1 MLKIIGDNIEISK
14 MEIMQKITTE
24 IKEKFDDIFGE
35 MYIGY
40 PIFIDQISNRNIIID
55 AIIICNKG
63 VFVINILE
71 QSVIDYIDIQDE
83 IYTKLESKLKKYK
96 FLVNKRNLFFD
107 INIITYNNS
116 KSSIDEQE
124 GYPII
129 DNVEE
134 FINILRGEKGSIFS
148 NDQINKIISGIQE
161 AYGIRKR
168 ILLDE
173 SNINKK
179 KAKKIWEMNDK
190 IERYDGNQMEAILT
204 DPIGIQR
211 IRGMAGSGKTIVLAR
226 KAVELHTKHPDW
238 NIIVTFQTRSLS
250 GQIYN
255 FIDKFYKLKNDGKS
269 PNYDKLKIINA
280 WGSSTNKGVYYEIC
294 IANEI
299 NPQTFNYGKARYGNK
314 NAFEGVCGEALKEI
328 KEFKRIYDCIII
340 DEAQDFKENFY
351 KLCLNSL
358 TCEKRLVYAY
368 DELQN
373 LNDVSMKEPKELFEI
388 DIKSDTPLKVCYRNQ
403 SKIIVTAHAI
413 GCGIYREEGLVQFPS
428 SKDVWDAIG
437 YKVEGGNITEGETTT
452 LYRDKETSPD
462 FLEDED
468 DDIIDFINCNDK
480 SEQESKTIKIIKQAI
495 EEGIPYNEIMIIDMD
510 TLAHGENRGELY
522 TKQLIENEENPELN
536 INIHLAGS
544 AYREDFFRNDS
555 VVYSSIYRA
564 KGNEAYYVII
574 LNAQKCVNSLTGTK
588 DRNSLFTAITRS
600 KGWVK
605 VLGYGEG
612 MDKLCD
618 EYEIIKQN
626 NYKLVFDKY
635 PTKDDLKN
643 IVMNNKDIEDKDKSK
658 IEDVRKII
666 LDIKKSGA
674 TNIMN
679 EIVKEIFDLN
689 TPEQKDEFI
698 KMIEDK
704 KNEE

>member
-1 MLKIIGDNIEISK
+1 MLKVIGNNIETRK
-14 MEIMQKITTE
+14 MTIMQKITKE
-24 IKEKFDDIFGE
+24 IKEKCVDISGE

-71 QSVIDYIDIQDE
+71 QSVIDYADIQDE

-96 FLVNKRNLFFD
+96 FLLNRRNLFFD
-107 INIITYNNS
+107 MNMITYNNS
-116 KSSIDEQE
+116 GNIISAQE
-124 GYPII
+124 EYPII
-129 DNVEE
+129 NNVQE
-134 FINILRGEKGSIFS
+134 FISILQDE
-148 NDQINKIISGIQE
+148 NDTIISDEQINKIISGIQE

-173 SNINKK
+173 SNIDKK
-179 KAKKIWEMNDK
+179 KAKMIYEMNDK
-190 IERYDGNQMEAILT
+190 IERYDENQMEAILT

-211 IRGMAGSGKTIVLAR
+211 IRGMAGSGETIVLAR

-255 FIDKFYKLKNDGKS
+255 FIDRFYKLKNDGKA
-269 PNYDKLKIINA
+269 PNYDKLRIINA

-299 NPQTFNYGKARYGNK
+299 NPQTFNYGKMRYGNK

-328 KEFKRIYDCIII
+328 KEFKKIYDCIII

-358 TCEKRLVYAY
+358 TSEKRLVYAY

-373 LNDVSMKEPKELFEI
+373 LNDVSMKEPKELFDI

-403 SKIIVTAHAI
+403 SKVIVTAHAI
-413 GCGIYREEGLVQFPS
+413 GCGIYRDEGLVQFPS

-437 YKVEGGNITEGETTT
+437 YKVENGNIIEGKKAV

-462 FLEDED
+462 FLEDDTEE
-468 DDIIDFINCNDK
+468 IIEFINCEDNL
-480 SEQESKTIKIIKQAI
+480 EQEVKTLKIMREAI
-495 EEGIPYNEIMIIDMD
+495 DEGIPYNEIMIIDMD
-510 TLAHGENRGELY
+510 TLAHGENKGELY
-522 TKQLIENEENPELN
+522 AHQIAENEENSELN

-555 VVYSSIYRA
+555 IVYSSIYRA
-564 KGNEAYYVII
+564 KGNEAYYVVI

-612 MDKLCD
+612 MKKLCN
-618 EYEIIKQN
+618 EYEIIKKN
-626 NYKLVFDKY
+626 SYKLVLDKY

-643 IVMNNKDIEDKDKSK
+643 IVINNKDIGEKDKAK

-666 LDIKKSGA
+666 LDMKKSGE
-674 TNIMN
+674 TNIMS

-689 TPEQKDEFI
+689 TPEQKQKFI
-698 KMIEDK
+698 KMIEEN

>member
-1 MLKIIGDNIEISK
+1 MLKVIGNNLETCK
-14 MEIMQKITTE
+14 MEIMQKITE
-24 IKEKFDDIFGE
+24 KIKEEFDDISGE

-55 AIIICNKG
+55 SIIICNKG
-63 VFVINILE
+63 VFVINVLD
-71 QSVIDYIDIQDE
+71 QSVIDYADIQDE

-96 FLVNKRNLFFD
+96 FLLNRRNLFFNM
-107 INIITYNNS
+107 NIITYNNS
-116 KSSIDEQE
+116 DNPILAQE

-129 DNVEE
+129 NSVEE
-134 FINILRGEKGSIFS
+134 FINILKKENDSILS
-148 NDQINKIISGIQE
+148 EDQINKIISGIQE

-168 ILLDE
+168 VLLDDL
-173 SNINKK
+173 NVNKK
-179 KAKKIWEMNDK
+179 KAKKIFEMNDK
-190 IERYDGNQMEAILT
+190 IERYDENQMEAILT

-238 NIIVTFQTRSLS
+238 NIVVTFQTRSLS

-269 PNYDKLKIINA
+269 PDYKKLKIMNA

-299 NPQTFNYGKARYGNK
+299 NPQTFNYGKMRYGNK
-314 NAFEGVCGEALKEI
+314 NAFEGVCEEALKEI
-328 KEFKRIYDCIII
+328 KEFKKIYDCIII

-358 TCEKRLVYAY
+358 TNEKRLVYAY

-373 LNDVSMKEPKELFEI
+373 LNDVSMKEPKELFET

-403 SKIIVTAHAI
+403 SKVIVTAHAI

-437 YKVEGGNITEGETTT
+437 YKVESGSIIEGEKTT

-462 FLEDED
+462 FLDDEDEQ
-468 DDIIDFINCNDK
+468 IIDFINCSDK

-495 EEGIPYNEIMIIDMD
+495 DDGIPYNEIIIIDMD
-510 TLAHGENRGELY
+510 TLAHAENKGELY
-522 TKQLIENEENPELN
+522 AKQLVENEETPELN

-555 VVYSSIYRA
+555 VVYSSIFRA
-564 KGNEAYYVII
+564 KGNEAYYVVI

-612 MDKLCD
+612 MDKLCN
-618 EYEIIKQN
+618 EYDIIKQN
-626 NYKLVFDKY
+626 DYKLFFNKY

-643 IVMNNKDIEDKDKSK
+643 IVMNNKDIGDKDKAK

-666 LDIKKSGA
+666 LDMKKSGE

-689 TPEQKDEFI
+689 TPEQKEEFI
-698 KMIEDK
+698 KMIEEK

>member
-1 MLKIIGDNIEISK
+1 MLKVIGNNLETCKI
-14 MEIMQKITTE
+14 EIMQKITEE
-24 IKEKFDDIFGE
+24 IKEEFDDISGE

-55 AIIICNKG
+55 SIIICNKG
-63 VFVINILE
+63 VFVINVLD
-71 QSVIDYIDIQDE
+71 QSVIDYADIQDE

-96 FLVNKRNLFFD
+96 FLLNRRNLFFNM
-107 INIITYNNS
+107 NIITYNNS
-116 KSSIDEQE
+116 DNPILAQE

-129 DNVEE
+129 NSVEE
-134 FINILRGEKGSIFS
+134 FINILKKENDIILSE
-148 NDQINKIISGIQE
+148 DQINKIISGIQE

-168 ILLDE
+168 VLLDDL
-173 SNINKK
+173 NANKK
-179 KAKKIWEMNDK
+179 KAKKIFEMNDK
-190 IERYDGNQMEAILT
+190 IERYDENQMEAILT

-238 NIIVTFQTRSLS
+238 NIVVTFQTRSLS

-269 PNYDKLKIINA
+269 PDYKKLKIMNA

-299 NPQTFNYGKARYGNK
+299 NPQTFNYGKMRYGNK
-314 NAFEGVCGEALKEI
+314 NAFEGVCEEALKEI
-328 KEFKRIYDCIII
+328 KELKKIYDCIII

-358 TCEKRLVYAY
+358 TNEKRLVYAY

-373 LNDVSMKEPKELFEI
+373 LNDVSMKEPKELFET

-403 SKIIVTAHAI
+403 SKVIVTAHAI

-437 YKVEGGNITEGETTT
+437 YKVESGNIIEGEKTT

-468 DDIIDFINCNDK
+468 EQIIDFINCSDK
-480 SEQESKTIKIIKQAI
+480 SGQESKTIKIIKQAI
-495 EEGIPYNEIMIIDMD
+495 DDGIPYNEIMIIDMD
-510 TLAHGENRGELY
+510 TLSHAENKGELY
-522 TKQLIENEENPELN
+522 AKQLVENDATPELN

-555 VVYSSIYRA
+555 VVYSSIFRA
-564 KGNEAYYVII
+564 KGNEAYYVVI

-612 MDKLCD
+612 MDKLCN
-618 EYEIIKQN
+618 EYDIIKQN
-626 NYKLVFDKY
+626 DYKLVFDKY

-643 IVMNNKDIEDKDKSK
+643 IVMNNKDIGEKDKAK

-666 LDIKKSGA
+666 LDMKKSGE

-689 TPEQKDEFI
+689 TPEQKEEFI
-698 KMIEDK
+698 KMIEEK

>member
-1 MLKIIGDNIEISK
+1 MLKVIGNNLETCK
-14 MEIMQKITTE
+14 MEIMQKITE
-24 IKEKFDDIFGE
+24 KIKEEFDDISGE

-55 AIIICNKG
+55 SIIICNKG
-63 VFVINILE
+63 VFVINVLN
-71 QSVIDYIDIQDE
+71 QSVIDYADIQDE

-96 FLVNKRNLFFD
+96 FLLNRRNLFFNM
-107 INIITYNNS
+107 NIITYNNS
-116 KSSIDEQE
+116 DNPILAQE

-129 DNVEE
+129 NSVEE
-134 FINILRGEKGSIFS
+134 FINILKKENDSIFS
-148 NDQINKIISGIQE
+148 EDQINKIISGIQE

-168 ILLDE
+168 VLLDDL
-173 SNINKK
+173 NVNKK
-179 KAKKIWEMNDK
+179 KAKKIFEMNDK
-190 IERYDGNQMEAILT
+190 IERYDENQMEAILT

-238 NIIVTFQTRSLS
+238 NIVVTFQTRSLS

-269 PNYDKLKIINA
+269 PDYKKLKIMNA

-299 NPQTFNYGKARYGNK
+299 NPQTFNYGKMRYGNK
-314 NAFEGVCGEALKEI
+314 NAFEGVCEEALKEI
-328 KEFKRIYDCIII
+328 KEFKKIYDCIII

-351 KLCLNSL
+351 KICLNSL
-358 TCEKRLVYAY
+358 TNEKRLVYAY

-373 LNDVSMKEPKELFEI
+373 LNDVSMKEPKELFET

-403 SKIIVTAHAI
+403 SKVIVTAHAI

-437 YKVEGGNITEGETTT
+437 YKVESGSIIEGEKTT

-468 DDIIDFINCNDK
+468 EQIIDFINCNDK

-495 EEGIPYNEIMIIDMD
+495 DDGIPYNEIIIIDMD
-510 TLAHGENRGELY
+510 TLAHAENKGELY
-522 TKQLIENEENPELN
+522 AKQLVENEETPELN

-555 VVYSSIYRA
+555 VVYSSIFRA
-564 KGNEAYYVII
+564 KGNEAYYVVI

-612 MDKLCD
+612 MDKLCN
-618 EYEIIKQN
+618 EYDIIKQN
-626 NYKLVFDKY
+626 DYKLVFNKY

-643 IVMNNKDIEDKDKSK
+643 IVMNNKDIGDKDKAK

-666 LDIKKSGA
+666 LDMKKSGE

-689 TPEQKDEFI
+689 TPEQKEEFI
-698 KMIEDK
+698 KMIEEK

>member
-1 MLKIIGDNIEISK
+1 MLKVIGNNLETCK
-14 MEIMQKITTE
+14 MEIMQKITE
-24 IKEKFDDIFGE
+24 KIKEEFDDISGE

-55 AIIICNKG
+55 SIIICNKG
-63 VFVINILE
+63 VFVINVLN
-71 QSVIDYIDIQDE
+71 QSVIDYADIQDE

-96 FLVNKRNLFFD
+96 FLLNRRNLFFNM
-107 INIITYNNS
+107 NIITYNNS
-116 KSSIDEQE
+116 DNPILAQE

-129 DNVEE
+129 NSVEE
-134 FINILRGEKGSIFS
+134 FINILKKGNDSIFS
-148 NDQINKIISGIQE
+148 EDQINKIISGIQE

-168 ILLDE
+168 VLLDDL
-173 SNINKK
+173 NVNKK
-179 KAKKIWEMNDK
+179 KAKKILEMNDK
-190 IERYDGNQMEAILT
+190 IERYDENQMEAILT

-238 NIIVTFQTRSLS
+238 NIVVTFQTRSLS

-269 PNYDKLKIINA
+269 PDYKKLKIMNA

-299 NPQTFNYGKARYGNK
+299 NPQTFNYGKMRYGNK
-314 NAFEGVCGEALKEI
+314 NAFEGVCEEALKEI
-328 KEFKRIYDCIII
+328 KEFKKIYDCIII

-351 KLCLNSL
+351 KICLNSL
-358 TCEKRLVYAY
+358 TNEKRLVYAY

-373 LNDVSMKEPKELFEI
+373 LNDVSMKEPKELFET

-403 SKIIVTAHAI
+403 SKVIVTAHAI

-437 YKVEGGNITEGETTT
+437 YKVESGSIIEGEKTT

-462 FLEDED
+462 FLDDEDEQ
-468 DDIIDFINCNDK
+468 IIDFINCNDK

-495 EEGIPYNEIMIIDMD
+495 DDGIPYNEIIIIDMD
-510 TLAHGENRGELY
+510 TLAHAENKGELY
-522 TKQLIENEENPELN
+522 AKQLVENEETPELN

-555 VVYSSIYRA
+555 VVYSSIFRA
-564 KGNEAYYVII
+564 KGNEAYYVVI

-612 MDKLCD
+612 MDKLCN
-618 EYEIIKQN
+618 EYNIIKQN
-626 NYKLVFDKY
+626 DYKLVFDKY

-643 IVMNNKDIEDKDKSK
+643 IVMNNKDIGDKDKAK

-666 LDIKKSGA
+666 LEMKKSGE

-689 TPEQKDEFI
+689 TPEQKEEFI
-698 KMIEDK
+698 KMIEEK

>member
-1 MLKIIGDNIEISK
+1 
-14 MEIMQKITTE
+14 MQDGNYAEK
-24 IKEKFDDIFGE
+24 IKEEFDDISGE

-55 AIIICNKG
+55 SIIICNKG
-63 VFVINILE
+63 VFVINVLD
-71 QSVIDYIDIQDE
+71 QSVIDYADIQDE

-96 FLVNKRNLFFD
+96 FLLNRRNLFFNM
-107 INIITYNNS
+107 NIITYNNS
-116 KSSIDEQE
+116 DNPIPAQE

-129 DNVEE
+129 NSVEE
-134 FINILRGEKGSIFS
+134 FINILKKENDSIFS
-148 NDQINKIISGIQE
+148 EDQINKIISGIQE

-168 ILLDE
+168 VLLDDL
-173 SNINKK
+173 NVNKK
-179 KAKKIWEMNDK
+179 KAKKIFEMNDK
-190 IERYDGNQMEAILT
+190 IERYDENQMEAILT

-238 NIIVTFQTRSLS
+238 NIVVTFQTRSLS

-269 PNYDKLKIINA
+269 PDYKKLKIMNA

-299 NPQTFNYGKARYGNK
+299 NPQTFNYGKMRYGNK
-314 NAFEGVCGEALKEI
+314 NAFEGVCEEALKE
-328 KEFKRIYDCIII
+328 FKKIYDCIII

-351 KLCLNSL
+351 KICLNSL
-358 TCEKRLVYAY
+358 TNEKRLVYAY

-373 LNDVSMKEPKELFEI
+373 LNDVSMKEPKELFET

-403 SKIIVTAHAI
+403 SKVIVTAHAI

-437 YKVEGGNITEGETTT
+437 YKVESGSIIEGEKTT

-462 FLEDED
+462 FLDDEDEQ
-468 DDIIDFINCNDK
+468 IIDFINCNDK
-480 SEQESKTIKIIKQAI
+480 SEQESKTIKIIKEAI
-495 EEGIPYNEIMIIDMD
+495 DDGIPYNEIIIIDMD
-510 TLAHGENRGELY
+510 TLAHAENKGELY
-522 TKQLIENEENPELN
+522 ARQLVENEETPELN

-555 VVYSSIYRA
+555 VVYSSIFRA
-564 KGNEAYYVII
+564 KGNEAYYVVI

-618 EYEIIKQN
+618 EYDIIRQN
-626 NYKLVFDKY
+626 DYKLFFNKY

-643 IVMNNKDIEDKDKSK
+643 IVMNNKDIGDKDKAK

-666 LDIKKSGA
+666 LDMKKSGE

-689 TPEQKDEFI
+689 TPEQKEEFI
-698 KMIEDK
+698 KMIEEN